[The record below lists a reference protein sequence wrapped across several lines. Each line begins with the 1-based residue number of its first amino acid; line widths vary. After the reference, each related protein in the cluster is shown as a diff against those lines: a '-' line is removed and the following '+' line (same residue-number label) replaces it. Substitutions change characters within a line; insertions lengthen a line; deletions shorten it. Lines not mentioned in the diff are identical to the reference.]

1 MSFTN
6 SNPIGDRLSIR
17 MVVGTD
23 PETGNP
29 IRRTRSYS
37 NVKPVVSDADVH
49 KFAELVVALIDYNGA
64 DQVQRHVGN
73 ALLPENLSG
82 GAL

>member
-6 SNPIGDRLSIR
+6 SAPIGDRLSIR

-37 NVKPVVSDADVH
+37 NIKPGVSDADVH
-49 KFAELVVALIDYNGA
+49 KLGELIVGLIDYNGA

-73 ALLPENLSG
+73 ALLPEMLSG
-82 GAL
+82 GAQ

>member
-6 SNPIGDRLSIR
+6 SAPIGDRLSIR

-37 NVKPVVSDADVH
+37 NIKPNVSDADIH
-49 KFAELVVALIDYNGA
+49 KLAELFVGLIDYNGA

-73 ALLPENLSG
+73 ALLPEMLSG
-82 GAL
+82 GAQ